1 MRLYYLELS
10 DLSIKTCSIVDSTSC
25 YIQDEPTWK
34 VIAEQMENVIFDSC
48 SSKPTSSY
56 VLNCYKGIVL
66 SVLIS
71 FTFGCTMNP
80 CLDEA
85 VLYGK
90 LNQEVICYLPKKVK
104 HGPHTKWFPKGEFK
118 QFERN
123 YQNNILNGP
132 YKEWYSNGQLKVE
145 TNYINGQ
152 LEGTFKKY
160 YSNGN
165 KRVEGRYAE
174 NTRVSVYKE
183 YYKNGQLKL
192 SYNYSPI
199 GKFEGKQTRYRM
211 NGFPL
216 SEHTYYE
223 GKLVGKRFW
232 RNNGTQEPVLS
243 HR

>member
-1 MRLYYLELS
+1 MIDNFSYKSMLS
-10 DLSIKTCSIVDSTSC
+10 HIPKDFGK
-25 YIQDEPTWK
+25 
-34 VIAEQMENVIFDSC
+34 
-48 SSKPTSSY
+48 
-56 VLNCYKGIVL
+56 IVL
-66 SVLIS
+66 CIFVLL
-71 FTFGCTMNP
+71 TFGCTTNP
-80 CLDEA
+80 CQEEA

-90 LNQEVICYLPKKVK
+90 LNQEVVCYLPKKVK
-104 HGPHTKWFPKGEFK
+104 HGPHTRWYPKSEFK

-123 YQNNILNGP
+123 YSNDILNGL
-132 YKEWYSNGQLKVE
+132 YKEWYSNGQLKVQA
-145 TNYINGQ
+145 TYNNGQ
-152 LEGTFKKY
+152 LEGSFNRY

-174 NTRVSVYKE
+174 NVRVSVYKE
-183 YYKNGQLKL
+183 YYKNGKLKL

-216 SEHTYYE
+216 SEYTYYE